1 MRKTKGERERGREN
15 IEYSRRGGAK
25 QKRKKCNCGVLR
37 ERLFSGSNLS
47 ATVRRE
53 TKAGDNLGLKFD
65 DVRNRTRERSA
76 VLHFRSKIIP
86 CISHGTNGVNLVSFE
101 KKKRKRGINRET
113 AAATN

>member
-1 MRKTKGERERGREN
+1 MRKTKGEREGEKISN
-15 IEYSRRGGAK
+15 IVEGEGQNK
-25 QKRKKCNCGVLR
+25 NRKKCNRGVLR

-76 VLHFRSKIIP
+76 VLHFR
-86 CISHGTNGVNLVSFE
+86 FE
-101 KKKRKRGINRET
+101 DHSVHITRY
-113 AAATN
+113 